1 MIKEGFTI
9 MDYKIKKI
17 NDYKWEIEKDEKY
30 GMRVPGIIFADR
42 QLLDHAANEK
52 TIDQV
57 INVATLPGILKASYA
72 MPDIHYGYGF
82 PIGGVAAFDEDSGI
96 ISPGGV
102 GFDISCGVRTL
113 RTNLNICD
121 IKDRLQDVMSILSFN
136 IPRGVGSKGKIRLSR
151 NQLMQLLKEGV
162 GWATRN
168 GYGWEED
175 KYFIEENGCM
185 AGANTDFVSSLAMDR
200 GMGQVGTLGSG
211 NHFLEIQVVD
221 EIYDTGAAESLGLEK
236 DQIIIMIHCGSRGF
250 GHQVCSDY
258 IRVMQQSA
266 IKYGIKLA
274 DRQLACAPISS
285 PEGKRY
291 YGAMAC
297 AVNYAI
303 VNRHCLA
310 HWVRAAFERF
320 FGKSSEKLGLG
331 TIYDVS
337 HNIAKIE
344 EHNVD
349 GKLKKVCVHR
359 KGATRSYPPGH
370 KDIPDRYKSIGQP
383 VIIPGDM
390 GRYSYILLGT
400 KKAMSESFGS
410 TCHGAGR
417 LMSRTKAKKN
427 INGSELKKELFNKGI
442 IVMAGSMSGLAE
454 EAPQAYKDVTKVV
467 DVTHYAGISKKA
479 VRLRP
484 LGVLK
489 G

>member
-1 MIKEGFTI
+1 
-9 MDYKIKKI
+9 
-17 NDYKWEIEKDEKY
+17 
-30 GMRVPGIIFADR
+30 
-42 QLLDHAANEK
+42 
-52 TIDQV
+52 
-57 INVATLPGILKASYA
+57 
-72 MPDIHYGYGF
+72 
-82 PIGGVAAFDEDSGI
+82 
-96 ISPGGV
+96 
-102 GFDISCGVRTL
+102 
-113 RTNLNICD
+113 
-121 IKDRLQDVMSILSFN
+121 
-136 IPRGVGSKGKIRLSR
+136 
-151 NQLMQLLKEGV
+151 
-162 GWATRN
+162 
-168 GYGWEED
+168 
-175 KYFIEENGCM
+175 
-185 AGANTDFVSSLAMDR
+185 
-200 GMGQVGTLGSG
+200 
-211 NHFLEIQVVD
+211 
-221 EIYDTGAAESLGLEK
+221 
-236 DQIIIMIHCGSRGF
+236 
-250 GHQVCSDY
+250 
-258 IRVMQQSA
+258 MQQSA

-274 DRQLACAPISS
+274 DRQLACAPVSS

-303 VNRHCLA
+303 VNRHCLT
-310 HWVRAAFERF
+310 HWVRTAFEKF
-320 FGKSSEKLGLG
+320 FGKSSEKLALG

-344 EHNVD
+344 QHNVD

-370 KDIPDRYKSIGQP
+370 KDIPDRYKNIGQP
-383 VIIPGDM
+383 VIVPGDM

-400 KKAMSESFGS
+400 EKAMSESFGS